1 MTIQW
6 RKCSDAPEGMN
17 YRGSA
22 VTHSKMA
29 YFNSSGSRKVYQFDA
44 EEGRWTTL
52 PNCPYVN
59 SAMVVTTAGLTTV
72 GGHGGRGP
80 TNRLVSLTVEGGFRK
95 KQKWV
100 EHFPRMPTSRCYL
113 AAVCRGRTLIA
124 AGGYDGEGRLST
136 VEILDMESLQ
146 WTPVC
151 SLPHPM
157 EWVSIAVGQEK
168 VYLLGGDDQNGRPT
182 LSVYVCLLSDLLQ
195 TQPLDAQLEKTANQL
210 PVWHEAAKAPYYCS
224 TAVCVGEVLLAIG
237 GASAAR
243 EETSA
248 IAAYNPTSDSWEDM
262 GPMTTPRYRPLAALL
277 PSNELIA
284 AGGNSGET
292 EIGKNCCLVTN

>member
-6 RKCSDAPEGMN
+6 RKCSKAPQEMGVF
-17 YRGSA
+17 RGSA
-22 VTHSKMA
+22 ATLGKMA
-29 YFNSSGSRKVYQFDA
+29 YFNSYGSRKVYQFDA

-52 PNCPYVN
+52 PSCPYRH

-72 GGHGGRGP
+72 GGWDGRGS
-80 TNRLVSLTVEGGFRK
+80 TNRLVSLTRK
-95 KQKWV
+95 KQMWV
-100 EHFPRMPTSRCYL
+100 EHFPQMPTSRCHL

-124 AGGYDGEGRLST
+124 AGGYDGGGRLST

-157 EWVSIAVGQEK
+157 EWASIAVGQEK

-210 PVWHEAAKAPYYCS
+210 PVWHEAAKAPHYRS

-237 GASAAR
+237 GESAAR
-243 EETSA
+243 DVTSA
-248 IAAYNPTSDSWEDM
+248 IVSYDPTSDSWEDM
-262 GPMTTPRYRPLAALL
+262 GHMTTPRYRPLAALL

-292 EIGKNCCLVTN
+292 EIGKIVA